1 MVLEAG
7 ESKIK
12 LVTGVVSDKS
22 PLPGSEMGVFWVCVM
37 PSNALVAVKDNMVLC
52 LVAADELYAMTA
64 SGIESTGWTV
74 VETLEN
80 NM

>member
-1 MVLEAG
+1 
-7 ESKIK
+7 
-12 LVTGVVSDKS
+12 
-22 PLPGSEMGVFWVCVM
+22 M
-37 PSNALVAVKDNMVLC
+37 PTNALVAVKDNMVLC

-80 NM
+80 AN

>member
-1 MVLEAG
+1 
-7 ESKIK
+7 
-12 LVTGVVSDKS
+12 
-22 PLPGSEMGVFWVCVM
+22 M
-37 PSNALVAVKDNMVLC
+37 PTNALVAVKDNMVLC

-64 SGIESTGWTV
+64 AGIESTGWTV